1 MCFIPVL
8 ITFEENNNSNNNVIL
23 LGNIMLLMDAGD
35 TGTSLSD

>member
-35 TGTSLSD
+35 TGTALSD